1 MVERRYCPQR
11 VVTSQDPG
19 SAGREGCCLS
29 TEGESPGHS
38 LQERGMRQIG
48 IASHAQPLLKDL
60 HWLPIDALA
69 MEEPQAE
76 GKAGPGDT
84 RVSVLTSVLPI
95 T

>member
-1 MVERRYCPQR
+1 
-11 VVTSQDPG
+11 
-19 SAGREGCCLS
+19 
-29 TEGESPGHS
+29 
-38 LQERGMRQIG
+38 MRQIG